1 MAKMI
6 FKTWYSARNESKDV
20 IVPAP
25 AIIGN
30 ARGTIEA
37 VSGASLLKIDIP
49 SIISRARKKMIK
61 EPATANELISI
72 PIRFSISSPTNKNPT
87 IIIAA
92 IIEAFSDWMCPT
104 FSLSDMTKGIFP
116 IISITANKTKLA
128 VKISFASI
136 TLIFFANLNQI
147 F

>member
-49 SIISRARKKMIK
+49 SIISRARKKIIK

-92 IIEAFSDWMCPT
+92 IIE
-104 FSLSDMTKGIFP
+104 
-116 IISITANKTKLA
+116 
-128 VKISFASI
+128 
-136 TLIFFANLNQI
+136 
-147 F
+147 